1 MKKIIVSMFLI
12 IVTSATVIYS
22 MESITNWLND
32 NVVFWKERDWSP
44 HFQKKLY
51 KEPRPLL
58 LQALK
63 VYDESHNK
71 QKMALDLGA
80 GAGNETAYLLQH
92 GWTVWVNDREKESI
106 EIISTRKD
114 VVPYKDKLSLIQAS
128 FTEIPWETLPSFNL
142 ITAIYALPFLDRTNF
157 YKTWHAIK
165 NHLVKDGILAVS
177 LFGTKHAVFGWWESS
192 SMSFFTKEEVLD
204 LFKDF
209 DIKIFEESCEK
220 NDENVMEHIFTI
232 VAQKKN

>member
-1 MKKIIVSMFLI
+1 MFLI